1 LAPVDSQRRPRKRRW
16 SSSLP
21 YLVLGAILAFVAV
34 ASWTALNNAQAGASA
49 PAKGS
54 GRVYPAPDF
63 RLTLFDGSE
72 LALSDLRGKAVVL
85 NFWASWCPPCR
96 EEARDME
103 RVWQAYRDRGVV
115 FLGVNIQDSEQNARA
130 FMEEFGIS
138 YPNGQDTGDI
148 ASSYGLTGIPETFFI
163 TGDGTVNRRWIGA
176 IGERQLATFIEALLE

>member
-1 LAPVDSQRRPRKRRW
+1 VTLDATRQRQRKRKW
-16 SSSLP
+16 PSALP
-21 YLVLGAILAFVAV
+21 HLVFGVILAFVV
-34 ASWTALNNAQAGASA
+34 LASWAVLNDSEVGGPLSA
-49 PAKGS
+49 K

-63 RLTLFDGSE
+63 SLTLFDGSK
-72 LALSDLRGKAVVL
+72 LALSDLRGRAVVL

-138 YPNGQDTGDI
+138 YPNGQDTSAI

-163 TGDGTVNRRWIGA
+163 TGDGQVNRRWIGA
-176 IGERQLATFIEALLE
+176 IGERQLSAFIDELLE